1 MVALVSNRSHGLVN
15 DGTMAEHFNSLSDL
29 GPAAERLLIRAGV
42 KLHTIGRTAKFIRL
56 APKS

>member
-1 MVALVSNRSHGLVN
+1 
-15 DGTMAEHFNSLSDL
+15 MAEHFNSLSDL
-29 GPAAERLLIRAGV
+29 GPAAERLLIRVGV